1 MSANATVATA
11 GVIPAAR
18 KAHGHRIRL
27 FALYSAAIALILAL
41 TVYGFNDYTL
51 DTAQR
56 PLSPKHAM
64 LKPSG
69 TVGLNLGMLGLL
81 MFLIIFLY
89 PLRKRWGWL
98 GKQGNARHWL
108 DIHVMLGISAP
119 LIIAFHASFKFRGV
133 AGMAF
138 WIMSA
143 VALSGIVG
151 RYLYGQIP
159 RSLSAAEMSFKE
171 SRELQAQMTEQ
182 LSQQKLISPKHLEP
196 LFRLP
201 SSEQVEQLQILV
213 ALGYMLALDCARP
226 LHIARL
232 RWRVLSLSA
241 IVLTLGGLL
250 HSGNREL
257 ENIIT
262 IAKQQ
267 ATLSKRIL
275 FLSRSQQVFHLWH
288 VVHRPF
294 SYSFAVL
301 AVIHIG
307 VVLLL
312 GYM

>member
-11 GVIPAAR
+11 AVIPAA
-18 KAHGHRIRL
+18 KKEHGHRIRL
-27 FALYSAAIALILAL
+27 FALYAAAIALIVAL
-41 TVYGFNDYTL
+41 TVYGFNYYTL
-51 DTAQR
+51 DAAER
-56 PLSPKHAM
+56 PLSPKHAV

-171 SRELQAQMTEQ
+171 SLELQTQMTQQ

-213 ALGYMLALDCARP
+213 ALAYMFALDCARP

-241 IVLTLGGLL
+241 VVLTLGGLL

-262 IAKQQ
+262 VAKQQ

>member
-11 GVIPAAR
+11 AVIPAAR

-27 FALYSAAIALILAL
+27 FALYSAAIALILGL
-41 TVYGFNDYTL
+41 TVYGFNYYTL
-51 DTAQR
+51 DAAQR
-56 PLSPKHAM
+56 PLSPKHAV

>member
-11 GVIPAAR
+11 AVIPAA
-18 KAHGHRIRL
+18 KKEHGHRIRL
-27 FALYSAAIALILAL
+27 FALYAAAIALIVAL
-41 TVYGFNDYTL
+41 TVYGFNYYTL
-51 DTAQR
+51 DAAQR
-56 PLSPKHAM
+56 PLSPKHAV

-171 SRELQAQMTEQ
+171 SLELQTQMTQQ

-213 ALGYMLALDCARP
+213 ALAYMFALDCARP

-241 IVLTLGGLL
+241 VVLTLGGLL
-250 HSGNREL
+250 HSGDREL
-257 ENIIT
+257 ENMIT
-262 IAKQQ
+262 VAKQQ

>member
-11 GVIPAAR
+11 AVIPAAR
-18 KAHGHRIRL
+18 KAQGHRIRL
-27 FALYSAAIALILAL
+27 FALYSAAIALIVAL
-41 TVYGFNDYTL
+41 TVYGFNYYTL
-51 DTAQR
+51 DAAQR
-56 PLSPKHAM
+56 PLSPKHAV

-69 TVGLNLGMLGLL
+69 TVGLNLGMLGLF

-201 SSEQVEQLQILV
+201 SSEQVEQLQILI

-232 RWRVLSLSA
+232 RWRVLSPST
-241 IVLTLGGLL
+241 IILTLGGLL

>member
-1 MSANATVATA
+1 MSANATIATA
-11 GVIPAAR
+11 AVIPAAKKER
-18 KAHGHRIRL
+18 GHRMRVVG
-27 FALYSAAIALILAL
+27 LYSAAIALLLAL
-41 TVYGFNDYTL
+41 TVYGFNYYTL
-51 DTAQR
+51 DAAER
-56 PLSPKHAM
+56 PLSPKHVL

-69 TVGLNLGMLGLL
+69 SIGLKLGMLGLL
-81 MFLIIFLY
+81 MFLVIFLY
-89 PLRKRWGWL
+89 PLRKRWAWL
-98 GKQGNARHWL
+98 GKQGSPRHWL
-108 DIHVMLGISAP
+108 DIHVMLGLSAP

-143 VALSGIVG
+143 VALSGVVG

-171 SRELQAQMTEQ
+171 SQELQAQMTQQ
-182 LSQQKLISPKHLEP
+182 LSHQKLISPKHLEP

-201 SSEQVEQLQILV
+201 SSERVEQLQVLI
-213 ALGYMLALDCARP
+213 ALGYMFALDCARP

-241 IVLTLGGLL
+241 IALTLGGLL
-250 HSGNREL
+250 PSGNREL
-257 ENIIT
+257 ENT
-262 IAKQQ
+262 IAVARQQ

>member
-11 GVIPAAR
+11 AVIPAAR

-27 FALYSAAIALILAL
+27 FALYSAAIALIVAL
-41 TVYGFNDYTL
+41 TVYGFNYYTL
-51 DTAQR
+51 DAAQR
-56 PLSPKHAM
+56 PLSPKHAV

-232 RWRVLSLSA
+232 RWRVLSPST
-241 IVLTLGGLL
+241 IILTLGGLL

>member
-11 GVIPAAR
+11 AVIPAAK
-18 KAHGHRIRL
+18 KAQGHRTRL
-27 FALYSAAIALILAL
+27 FALYAAAIALLLAL
-41 TVYGFNDYTL
+41 TVYGLNYYTL
-51 DTAQR
+51 DAAQR
-56 PLSPKHAM
+56 PLSPKHAL

-69 TVGLNLGMLGLL
+69 TIGLNLGMLGLL

-143 VALSGIVG
+143 VALSGIIG

-171 SRELQAQMTEQ
+171 SRELQAKMTEQ
-182 LSQQKLISPKHLEP
+182 LSHQKLISPKHLEP

-232 RWRVLSLSA
+232 RWRILSPSA

-257 ENIIT
+257 EKT
-262 IAKQQ
+262 IAAAKQQ

>member
-11 GVIPAAR
+11 AVIPAA
-18 KAHGHRIRL
+18 KKEHGHRVRL
-27 FALYSAAIALILAL
+27 FALYSAAIALMVAL
-41 TVYGFNDYTL
+41 TVYGFNYYML
-51 DTAQR
+51 DAAQR
-56 PLSPKHAM
+56 PLSPKHAV

-171 SRELQAQMTEQ
+171 SLELQTQMTQQ
-182 LSQQKLISPKHLEP
+182 LSKQKLISPKHLEP

-213 ALGYMLALDCARP
+213 ALAYMFALDCARP

-241 IVLTLGGLL
+241 IVLTLGGVL
-250 HSGNREL
+250 HSGDREL

-262 IAKQQ
+262 VAKQQ

>member
-11 GVIPAAR
+11 AVLPAAR

-27 FALYSAAIALILAL
+27 FALYSAAIALIVAL
-41 TVYGFNDYTL
+41 TVYGFNYYTL
-51 DTAQR
+51 DAAQR
-56 PLSPKHAM
+56 PLSPKHAV